1 MKNLL
6 LFTILA
12 AAALPSAQAALP
24 AIRITE
30 VDPSG
35 SSNANYAADW
45 FELTDIG
52 TSAVDIT
59 GWKMDDN
66 SDSYSVAVALKGVT
80 SIAPNQSVVFIEDTV
95 ASSDS
100 ALATSFENTWF
111 GAGNVPAGFTIGFY
125 GGSGVGLGSS
135 GDAVNIFDS
144 TGTAIAGVVFGASTN
159 GVTFD
164 NAAGLNST
172 TDSVTIS
179 QKSVAG
185 VNGAFVATDGEVG
198 SPGVVPEPSSLAVLA
213 AGALVTGVALRARR
227 KSASV

>member
-6 LFTILA
+6 LFTMLA
-12 AAALPSAQAALP
+12 AAAIPSTQAAIL
-24 AIRITE
+24 ITE
-30 VDPSG
+30 VDPTG
-35 SSNANYAADW
+35 SSNSNYLADW
-45 FELTDIG
+45 FELTDTG
-52 TSAVDIT
+52 TTAVNIS

-80 SIAPNQSVVFIEDTV
+80 SIAPGQSVVFIEDTN
-95 ASSDS
+95 AKGSDS

-135 GDAVNIFDS
+135 GDAVNIFNS
-144 TGTAIAGVVFGASTN
+144 SGTAIAGVVFGASTD

-164 NAAGLNST
+164 NSAGLNST

-179 QKSVAG
+179 QTSVAG

-198 SPGVVPEPSSLAVLA
+198 SPGVVPEPSSWALLVLGGLG
-213 AGALVTGVALRARR
+213 AGLALRARR
-227 KSASV
+227 KSFCV